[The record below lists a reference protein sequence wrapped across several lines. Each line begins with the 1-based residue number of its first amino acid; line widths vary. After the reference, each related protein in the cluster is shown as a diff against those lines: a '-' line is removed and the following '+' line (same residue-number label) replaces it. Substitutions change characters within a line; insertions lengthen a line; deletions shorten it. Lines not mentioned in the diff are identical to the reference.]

1 MAGHN
6 SLHIF
11 YLAVRQQHVLK
22 QFSLNQ
28 TSSQQTRQEIL
39 YLGLNVSKE
48 CTRMKHDGLAK
59 CISCCDVH
67 ISTAVPYM
75 K

>member
-6 SLHIF
+6 SLRIF

-22 QFSLNQ
+22 QSSLNQ
-28 TSSQQTRQEIL
+28 ISSQQTRQEIL